1 MNAATTF
8 DAAVRA
14 GNYELAALRLLLGV
28 VAALDDVAPA
38 AREELM
44 TLLTRPPASE
54 RPR

>member
-28 VAALDDVAPA
+28 VAALDDIAPA

-44 TLLTRPPASE
+44 TLLTRAPAPE

>member
-38 AREELM
+38 AREELV
-44 TLLTRPPASE
+44 TLLTRARAPE